1 MWILGVD
8 NYQFI
13 RTWKMFINSFLNVND
28 VKMATTNNTPKMKAA
43 KREAGEKQSGLFAEQ
58 PENEP
63 EGWIPV
69 SEG

>member
-1 MWILGVD
+1 
-8 NYQFI
+8 
-13 RTWKMFINSFLNVND
+13 MFIYSFLNVND